1 MIFGAGFEAAG
12 KEESLD
18 SGTQPKKKEAVITLT
33 DEQRSQLKKHFG
45 QDVQQLSLT
54 LSEEAG
60 STSELKFEAKGYNVS
75 G

>member
-1 MIFGAGFEAAG
+1 LEPPLKAPE

-18 SGTQPKKKEAVITLT
+18 SGTQPKKKEATIKLT
-33 DEQRSQLKKHFG
+33 DEQRSELKKHFG
-45 QDVQQLSLT
+45 QDMKGLSLT

-60 STSELKFEAKGYNVS
+60 STSQLKFEARGYNLS